1 MKAQG
6 TWTQDVVKHPPSLQ
20 NGYQH
25 MAVVTKL
32 KMFITCRP
40 VSLFGCLSVS
50 VITCEC
56 FQLSSS
62 NISRGQK
69 WGSQCFLTISVKV
82 QVDSDVICMIFLI
95 PVRLHLTPCWIVRA
109 LSFILN
115 MQQGSSVDHVEVF
128 GAIRPGC
135 ELHRPSILDLDVNST
150 DPRLLILGLDVTLT
164 RHLSKEGKP
173 HRGMG
178 DVIICVNNVF

>member
-6 TWTQDVVKHPPSLQ
+6 TWTQDVVNHPPSLQ

-69 WGSQCFLTISVKV
+69 WGSQCFLTVSVKG
-82 QVDSDVICMIFLI
+82 QRDSDVICMIFLR
-95 PVRLHLTPCWIVRA
+95 PVRPHLTPCWIVRA
-109 LSFILN
+109 LSFIFERAARK
-115 MQQGSSVDHVEVF
+115 QC
-128 GAIRPGC
+128 RPCWGVWCNSTGMWTPPTLDPRSGC
-135 ELHRPSILDLDVNST
+135 ELHRPPTPDTRSGCDFNSAFVQ
-150 DPRLLILGLDVTLT
+150 G
-164 RHLSKEGKP
+164 GKTP
-173 HRGMG
+173 SG
-178 DVIICVNNVF
+178 DGGCYYLC